1 MKYDNA
7 LMSGLSRQAVI
18 ANGETEHSIRGDE
31 ARDLLQ
37 MKQQNSGM
45 VCGLLCVC
53 LVAVSASVRL
63 MPACRC
69 DSIRVK
75 YNTGGSYV

>member
-31 ARDLLQ
+31 ARDLLLP
-37 MKQQNSGM
+37 MKQQEPVWYAGF
-45 VCGLLCVC
+45 CV
-53 LVAVSASVRL
+53 
-63 MPACRC
+63 
-69 DSIRVK
+69 
-75 YNTGGSYV
+75 